1 MAGKG
6 TACLCEAKVLKL
18 SPAGTACQ
26 RVGAFVVDAA
36 VAAVLPYGVT
46 WSVAGLQFPAATFSS
61 FLFFLFSFL

>member
-1 MAGKG
+1 MVCGKVWIWVFDASALG
-6 TACLCEAKVLKL
+6 SWGACH
-18 SPAGTACQ
+18 